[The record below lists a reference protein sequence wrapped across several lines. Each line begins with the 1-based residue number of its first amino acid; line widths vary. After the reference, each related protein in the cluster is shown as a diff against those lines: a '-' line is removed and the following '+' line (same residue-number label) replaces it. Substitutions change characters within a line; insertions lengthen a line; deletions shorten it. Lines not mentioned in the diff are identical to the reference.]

1 MVSSGEAFIDRYPPG
16 SSYKYVV
23 GYIVQDDIISGTL
36 TVKENL
42 MFSANAHLSDD
53 ISNDERKQRVTK
65 VMHDFRLEACADTKG
80 GAEFLRGV
88 SGGERQRT
96 CIGVELILSR
106 KILFLDEPT
115 TVLDAST
122 AQNVMECLKQ
132 YRPLAVQLLIFS
144 IHQPRYFIFKL
155 FDTVLLM
162 AQVVVAIVL
171 GLVENVSGYC
181 RTTTFFIAKAFC
193 DVLPIRIVSSILFS
207 LIAYFM
213 TGLEQSAGQFF
224 GFLVTVFMTSA
235 FGSAICLFVSAAYSY
250 VQ

>member
-162 AQVVVAIVL
+162 
-171 GLVENVSGYC
+171 GKGK
-181 RTTTFFIAKAFC
+181 TF
-193 DVLPIRIVSSILFS
+193 
-207 LIAYFM
+207 
-213 TGLEQSAGQFF
+213 
-224 GFLVTVFMTSA
+224 
-235 FGSAICLFVSAAYSY
+235 
-250 VQ
+250 